1 MRRNL
6 VEIELVVMSN
16 PQAAVDAWIAAGLE
30 RKREVQRDWMAKLTA
45 QSKEVSRERRNG
57 RHHVDGC

>member
-16 PQAAVDAWIAAGLE
+16 PQAAVDAWVAAGLA
-30 RKREVQRDWMAKLTA
+30 RKREAQQDWMAKLTA
-45 QSKEVSRERRNG
+45 QSKEVSREHRNG
-57 RHHVDGC
+57 RYHVDGC